1 MIQDIAPYKLD
12 NAYDAE
18 CKAAADDIVMC
29 WQQDNTLLTAEG
41 NTVRFPTLQ
50 ELPQVKAEDC
60 IYLFRIGEE
69 RFFLAL
75 EVEAPAGFIY
85 RHFRV
90 IRHECQGELRYMYA
104 AYTAW
109 HLALWYVDNRF
120 CGRCG
125 MPHKLADKERALT
138 CTACG
143 HTVYPRINPAVIVA
157 VTNGDKLLVTKYAN
171 RNIAFYALVAGF
183 TEIGETMEECA
194 AREVM
199 EETGLQIT
207 NLRYY
212 KSQPWGSA
220 QDLLMGYFCDV
231 AGNTDIKLDRSEL
244 KEGLWVTREEVEL
257 QPDDWSLTNEM
268 MLVFKEGR
276 EPK

>member
-12 NAYDAE
+12 NAYDPA
-18 CKAAADDIVMC
+18 CRPTTHDFIMC
-29 WQQDNTLLTAEG
+29 WRPDNTLLTAES
-41 NTVRFPTLQ
+41 NTLRFPTLQ
-50 ELPQVKAEDC
+50 ELPQIKAEDC
-60 IYLFRIGEE
+60 IYLFSISGE

-75 EVEAPAGFIY
+75 ETAASPGFIY

-109 HLALWYVDNRF
+109 HLALWYVDNKF

-125 MPHKLADKERALT
+125 QLRRHSDKERALV
-138 CTACG
+138 CSCCG

-157 VTNGDKLLVTKYAN
+157 VTNEDKLLMTKYAN
-171 RNIAFYALVAGF
+171 RQIAFYALVAGF

-199 EETGLQIT
+199 EETGLRIK

-220 QDLLMGYFCDV
+220 QDLLMGYFCEVD
-231 AGNTDIKLDRSEL
+231 GDTTIKLDRNEL
-244 KEGLWVTREEVEL
+244 KEGLWVPRSEIQL

-268 MLVFKEGR
+268 MLMFKEGR
-276 EPK
+276 A